1 MSGFKKTGIW
11 PINPDVFTE
20 EDFAPAAVTEQP
32 DPATMGPTLDPAT
45 IQLPAT
51 RELPAADLETGQQAA
66 PDPATRELPAA
77 DLATGQQPAPD
88 PATIQQAAPD
98 PATRELPA
106 ADLATGQQPAP
117 DPASRKLPAAD
128 LATGQQPSPDPATR
142 ELPAAD
148 LATGQQPAP
157 DPAYLEQSSRQYI
170 ACNFMLYCL
179 FGQLFNFTYI

>member
-1 MSGFKKTGIW
+1 M
-11 PINPDVFTE
+11 NPDVFTE

-51 RELPAADLETGQQAA
+51 RELPAADLATGQQAAPDPATRELPAADLATGQQPA

-98 PATRELPA
+98 PAT
-106 ADLATGQQPAP
+106 G
-117 DPASRKLPAAD
+117 
-128 LATGQQPSPDPATR
+128 

-157 DPAYLEQSSRQYI
+157 DPAYLEQSRRQYI

>member
-1 MSGFKKTGIW
+1 MKIFILFMNWILEKAVSGFKKTGIW
-11 PINPDVFTE
+11 PMNPDVFTE

-51 RELPAADLETGQQAA
+51 REQSAADLATGQQAA
-66 PDPATRELPAA
+66 KDPATRELPAA

-88 PATIQQAAPD
+88 PAKIQQAAPD

-106 ADLATGQQPAP
+106 ADLATRQQPSP

-128 LATGQQPSPDPATR
+128 MATGQQPV
-142 ELPAAD
+142 
-148 LATGQQPAP
+148 P
-157 DPAYLEQSSRQYI
+157 DPAYLEQSRRQYI